1 MKCFYHPDRD
11 AVGQCVECSR
21 GLCSECAGKWE
32 PPLCDNCA
40 GNAASSAK
48 ASAISHLVILVLFA
62 LAGILY
68 AYWAMWISPAAT
80 KNIFQL
86 IISGIL
92 TAYFVAAIPA
102 GWWKLN
108 KITSG
113 AFLFLPVFGWLI
125 YFVLKAIL
133 SMFVGLVVLP
143 IECVHSIRI
152 IKNR

>member
-11 AVGQCVECSR
+11 AVGQCVECGK
-21 GLCSECAGKWE
+21 GLCSECAGKWN
-32 PPLCDNCA
+32 PPHCENCG
-40 GNAASSAK
+40 GNVVSE
-48 ASAISHLVILVLFA
+48 AIAHLVVIVLFA
-62 LAGILY
+62 LAGI
-68 AYWAMWISPAAT
+68 AYTVWAMRGAPAASRT
-80 KNIFQL
+80 IFEL
-86 IISGIL
+86 ILSGIL

-102 GWWKLN
+102 GWWKLG

-113 AFLFLPVFGWLI
+113 FFLSLPIFGWLI
-125 YFVLKAIL
+125 YFVIKAIL